1 MRAVCSRNVDAV
13 LKGLQVENMRRGY
26 RTLISN
32 SLTSKRGLKKVEG
45 FQAIGKGFIR
55 RVTGRRPLYTCGYFL
70 FASARDKTI
79 PLLILQYVIRGVVFL
94 CGRPSPPPRDAR
106 RAHPTGRRFFSPS
119 PVSSV
124 RHLPRPCD
132 CNFHFCCASHRQA
145 GRHGGRFEVPSTLPR
160 LSLRPRVLF

>member
-106 RAHPTGRRFFSPS
+106 RAHPTGRSFFFPVTGIERSAPTSPLRLQF
-119 PVSSV
+119 PFLL
-124 RHLPRPCD
+124 RIPPTGRP
-132 CNFHFCCASHRQA
+132 AWRA
-145 GRHGGRFEVPSTLPR
+145 V
-160 LSLRPRVLF
+160 